1 MSDQRLRLIWYPF
14 CAITSSQMNLLANV
28 VRSLP
33 RLSTDPDLIARQ
45 RAVSPVRLAPPEP
58 PLERCI
64 SVQDFRARFV
74 CAEHST
80 ARLNVTRVRKAVA
93 RERLITNCGLFK
105 RLGCQ
110 RHSTL
115 KWTIKNSW
123 SIVMLKILTLCAAPF
138 MAAPR
143 SHEA

>member
-74 CAEHST
+74 CTKHST
-80 ARLNVTRVRKAVA
+80 ARLNVTRSRKAVA
-93 RERLITNCGLFK
+93 RARLITNCGLFK
-105 RLGCQ
+105 RLGSWKGLSSCALQ
-110 RHSTL
+110 PLHHFFLRL
-115 KWTIKNSW
+115 IGIKDTPLRVRNNNN
-123 SIVMLKILTLCAAPF
+123 K
-138 MAAPR
+138 
-143 SHEA
+143 